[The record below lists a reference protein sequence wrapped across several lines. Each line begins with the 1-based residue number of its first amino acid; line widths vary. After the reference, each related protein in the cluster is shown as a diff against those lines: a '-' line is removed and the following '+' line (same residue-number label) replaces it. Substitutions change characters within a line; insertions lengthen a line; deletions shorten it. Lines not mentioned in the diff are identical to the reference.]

1 MSDTNQNRAPEN
13 REPRPGGQRQSQP
26 GSRQAPKAK
35 RRRRRRPIL
44 LTIIIRFFQIIG
56 TLLLIGV
63 VTGCFMVCFAAVYV
77 KTVVMPN
84 TYLRLEDYYMNENS
98 VVYYEDKNTGE
109 LVELQTLKGT
119 ENRELIEYEQLPED
133 LINAFIAVEDKRFLK
148 HNGVDWKRTANG
160 VLRMFTGGNI
170 QGGSTITQQ
179 LIKNITENK
188 DVTVNRKIQ
197 EIFTALEL
205 ESNYTKKDILTYYF
219 NEIYMGNGCW
229 GVQAASKYYFGK
241 NVWELDLAECASL
254 AGITNNPSL
263 YAPYGQV
270 EVVRYTCKECKAYN
284 LTTRPDV
291 CEKCGAENS
300 YDNGAVWTNREY
312 NKARQELILTEMA
325 KEDEARDNKAYITIA
340 ERDAA
345 IAETLVFTKDIR
357 NDPDNAEDPDG
368 TETKT
373 SSAFYSWYVEEA
385 IREAIKA
392 LQESTQ
398 LSEKMCRQR
407 VFSGGLKIITAFDPD
422 VQEAVDAVYNDRSN
436 LDQVSTKT
444 GNRAMSN
451 ITVVDNSTGYVVALG
466 STAEKTL
473 NRGSIWPVTTVR
485 QPGSSIKPLS
495 VYSPALEM
503 GLISPATVID
513 DNPQELNGKVWP
525 TNSPV
530 GYRGL
535 TTVLD
540 GLTRSVNTIALR
552 VLDKVTP
559 QTAYDYLTQRY
570 GITSLA
576 TYHVTT
582 SGQFLSDIDRSP
594 MSMGGL
600 TFGIS
605 TFEMAA
611 AYATFPR
618 GGEFKKATT
627 VLEIRDA
634 DDRVILDNRPEPN
647 FVIKATTAYYINSML
662 TNVVNSGTGTAARL
676 PGMTAAGKTG
686 TTNNRFDLWFCG
698 YTSYYTAAVW
708 TGYPTNE
715 RIDRGDGSNPS
726 AVLWQ
731 KVMSRLHEG
740 LENREF
746 DVPDTLNTYS
756 VCIDCGKRAVDE
768 CALDVR
774 GSRVQSFRLF
784 AADAPT
790 GFCECHQ
797 PVLVCMDSPVLKADG
812 TPTGRYHLAGEFCPE
827 ESVKTVYMVNYVREL
842 ADPSVVVTDAN
853 ALISWYDTLDYQ
865 KCDVHTDAQPPEPP
879 EPEVTDNPWG
889 WDPSTWPPVESNDP
903 ILPPIVEPTPS
914 IEPPQPSMDP
924 VLPPDEPYVPVVDE
938 WGNPTDP

>member
-1 MSDTNQNRAPEN
+1 MPDTNQNRAPER
-13 REPRPGGQRQSQP
+13 REPQP
-26 GSRQAPKAK
+26 GARQEPKA
-35 RRRRRRPIL
+35 RRKRRRRPIW
-44 LTIIIRFFQIIG
+44 LTIIIRILQLIG

-63 VTGCFMVCFAAVYV
+63 ITGCFMVCFAAVYV

-98 VVYYEDKNTGE
+98 VVYYEDKETKE

-119 ENRELIEYEQLPED
+119 ESRELIEYEQLPED
-133 LINAFIAVEDKRFLK
+133 LINAYIAVEDKRFPT

-179 LIKNITENK
+179 LIKNITENN

-205 ESNYTKKDILTYYF
+205 ESNYTKKEILTYYL
-219 NEIYMGNGCW
+219 NEIYMGNSCR
-229 GVQAASKYYFGK
+229 GVQAAAKYYFGK

-291 CEKCGAENS
+291 CENCGAKNS

-312 NKARQELILTEMA
+312 NKARQELILKLMA
-325 KEDEARDNKAYITIA
+325 DPEISPDGAYITEA

-373 SSAFYSWYVEEA
+373 SSAIYSWYVEEA
-385 IREAIKA
+385 IREATKA
-392 LQESTQ
+392 LQESTH
-398 LSEKMCRQR
+398 LSEDMCRRR

-422 VQEAVDAVYNDRSN
+422 VQAAVDAVYNDRSN

-444 GNRAMSN
+444 GNRAMSS

-466 STAEKTL
+466 STAEKKL

-503 GLISPATVID
+503 GLISPATVVD
-513 DNPQELNGKVWP
+513 DNPQLLNGNVWP
-525 TNSPV
+525 TNSPK

-552 VLDKVTP
+552 VLDMVTP
-559 QTAYDYLTQRY
+559 QAAYDYLTQRY
-570 GITSLA
+570 GITSLEA
-576 TYHVTT
+576 YHVTS

-627 VLEIRDA
+627 VLEIQDA
-634 DDRVILDNRPEPN
+634 DGNMILDNRPEPQY
-647 FVIKATTAYYINSML
+647 VIKATTAYYINSML
-662 TNVVNSGTGTAARL
+662 TNVVNTGTGTAARL
-676 PGMTAAGKTG
+676 SGMTAAGKTG

-698 YTSYYTAAVW
+698 YTPYYTASVW
-708 TGYPTNE
+708 TGFPTNE

-740 LENREF
+740 KENQEF
-746 DVPDTLNTYS
+746 AVPETLNTYQI
-756 VCIDCGKRAVDE
+756 CRDCGKKALEE

-774 GSRVQSFRLF
+774 GSRIQTFRLF

-790 GFCECHQ
+790 GFCECHK
-797 PVLVCMDSPVLKADG
+797 PVQVCVDSPISDANG
-812 TPTGRYHLAGEFCPE
+812 NPTGRYHKAGEFCPE
-827 ESVKTVYMVNYVREL
+827 ESVRTVYMVDFQREL
-842 ADPSVVVTDAN
+842 AAPDVYVEDSS
-853 ALISWYDTLDYQ
+853 ALLSWYDSLAFQ
-865 KCDVHTDAQPPEPP
+865 ECAVHTGDLPPEPP
-879 EPEVTDNPWG
+879 EPPEVSSEPWVS
-889 WDPSTWPPVESNDP
+889 DQPTWPPVESSDP
-903 ILPPIVEPTPS
+903 FLPPLVEPTPAVTVD
-914 IEPPQPSMDP
+914 IPEPPVDP
-924 VLPPDEPYVPVVDE
+924 FTPPDEPYIPAGDD
-938 WGNPTDP
+938 WGNTG